1 MSVYQLLWS
10 TAGGGVDHSVP
21 FRLGTAVRRADVR
34 DGVKWQLLSCFCL
47 HELSAFSVAPAPRR
61 PRQEKRVGFW
71 TPSPFFPRPAV
82 IGFPGDSGCTL
93 TSLIYSDTDET
104 VVACVCLSVYH

>member
-47 HELSAFSVAPAPRR
+47 HELSAFCVAPAPAPGKAGRLLDSFAVLSPPGR
-61 PRQEKRVGFW
+61 DRVSWRQRLHVN
-71 TPSPFFPRPAV
+71 
-82 IGFPGDSGCTL
+82 
-93 TSLIYSDTDET
+93 
-104 VVACVCLSVYH
+104 VADLQRYR